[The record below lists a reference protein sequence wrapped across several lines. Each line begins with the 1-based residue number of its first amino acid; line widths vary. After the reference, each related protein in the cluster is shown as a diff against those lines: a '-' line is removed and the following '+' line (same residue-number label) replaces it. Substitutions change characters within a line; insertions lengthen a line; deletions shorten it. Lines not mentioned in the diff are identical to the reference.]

1 MSAFR
6 VCINAECCLFI
17 SLVIVRAAHRW
28 CFAIFEGGVH
38 VSMGHEGR
46 GKEGGLL
53 ARGARGGG
61 RVSALVWWLQTFVAL
76 PVDWIAMRWTWRR
89 MWMCACVR
97 MSVASD
103 LWVPSA
109 DMGYAIRYG
118 YTIDTM
124 SLALSPIHCSFFQR
138 KLPISFVDFNLST

>member
-61 RVSALVWWLQTFVAL
+61 GFRLWFGGCKLLWHCQLIGL
-76 PVDWIAMRWTWRR
+76 P
-89 MWMCACVR
+89 
-97 MSVASD
+97 
-103 LWVPSA
+103 
-109 DMGYAIRYG
+109 
-118 YTIDTM
+118 
-124 SLALSPIHCSFFQR
+124 
-138 KLPISFVDFNLST
+138 